1 MTTRL
6 TRKMISL
13 VALLSLLGVTFGASS
28 YSTVEAT
35 NVVNENLT
43 RRRPAQRIRGLR
55 QEKEVA
61 ETKEKDDTTRHR
73 PNFPG
78 FLRPT
83 PEKFGKLGLNVATT
97 KASSKSEQRLPEQ
110 GQALNIATTKASSK
124 SEQRLPEQ
132 GQALNIKVNN
142 RKPGGNQKTGG
153 FSSAQKE
160 KVRNGVGKDK
170 ETILENG
177 MEHFKEVEVEIYRR
191 EIPSFT
197 IQFTVENSSSF
208 SAPNL
213 ADYNELTD
221 VSEGYLDNFFRSVFE
236 DVQVRHEGT
245 VLFLMVSE
253 YDPYTVDF
261 RMTLEFIIP
270 GEVPTINFL
279 IDRLQDGL
287 ERDTSKAFFI
297 ADLSSMSETNPFSGT
312 VSFEVVSRPPVS
324 AAEKSRGGGK
334 QAQDDSIEQ
343 VGKSNVLVS
352 LLAGMGCVV
361 IVGAGLM
368 WRKKKLDMSAA
379 SDSNQIFSLFDKTKK
394 KTTPDSNTSGIYG
407 ADEETM
413 NYLSSIR
420 NRYRDHDS
428 GETSSCTSNDR
439 NIAAVEQ
446 TEFDDEC

>member
-1 MTTRL
+1 MGKT
-6 TRKMISL
+6 ISL
-13 VALLSLLGVTFGASS
+13 VALLSLLGVAFGAFL
-28 YSTVEAT
+28 YTTVEGT
-35 NVVNENLT
+35 NVLNENLT

-55 QEKEVA
+55 QDKEVA
-61 ETKEKDDTTRHR
+61 KTKAEDKTTKHR
-73 PNFPG
+73 PNLPG
-78 FLRPT
+78 VFQRPRVT
-83 PEKFGKLGLNVATT
+83 FKTLGLNVATT

-110 GQALNIATTKASSK
+110 DQALYI
-124 SEQRLPEQ
+124 
-132 GQALNIKVNN
+132 GVDNIKS
-142 RKPGGNQKTGG
+142 GGNQKRGG
-153 FSSAQKE
+153 LSSAKKE
-160 KVRNGVGKDK
+160 NDRNGVGKNK
-170 ETILENG
+170 EMILENG

-191 EIPSFT
+191 EVPSFS
-197 IQFTVENSSSF
+197 IQFTVENSSSR

-253 YDPYTVDF
+253 DDPYTVDF

-297 ADLSSMSETNPFSGT
+297 ADLNSMSETNPFAGT
-312 VSFEVVSRPPVS
+312 VSFQVVSRPPVS
-324 AAEKSRGGGK
+324 VAEISRGGGK

-368 WRKKKLDMSAA
+368 WRKKKLDMSAV
-379 SDSNQIFSLFDKTKK
+379 SESNQIFSLFDKTKK
-394 KTTPDSNTSGIYG
+394 KKTPDSNTSGIYG

-413 NYLSSIR
+413 NYLNSIR
-420 NRYRDHDS
+420 KRYRDHDN
-428 GETSSCTSNDR
+428 GETSSCNSNDR

-446 TEFDDEC
+446 TEFDDEGEDSM